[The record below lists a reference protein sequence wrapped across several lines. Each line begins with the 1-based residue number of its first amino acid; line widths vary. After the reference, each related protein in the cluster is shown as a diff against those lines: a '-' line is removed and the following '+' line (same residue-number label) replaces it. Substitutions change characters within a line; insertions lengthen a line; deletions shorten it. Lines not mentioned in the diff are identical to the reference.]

1 MKRDG
6 TESCPLSKIIE
17 LINTGA
23 PPMTITIETGDV
35 CCVALELS
43 KTSWVCAFA
52 VPGDGKAIVH
62 KIKAGE
68 VDRLIGF
75 LDSSKAR
82 AERQLGRTL
91 QIVLCY
97 EVGYD
102 GFWLAR
108 LLLARG
114 IHTIVFDPAS
124 FLMPRRGRRAKTD
137 RLDAEGMTR
146 TLRAWLAGD
155 REAARDVQI
164 PSVEQEDAKR
174 IERER
179 KYLVEERTS
188 IAGRIKGLL
197 ALHGIWLS
205 GKRIGKGL
213 RKRLGAM
220 MTGDGRPLAPFLRR
234 DIERM
239 LRRYDLVSDQ
249 IAEVE
254 ADRKEAL
261 SEKTGRFP
269 HAEKVHLLATLGAVG
284 ETTATV
290 LVAEIYHRSFET
302 RRHVASFVGLAPS
315 PYRSGDTDRDRG
327 ISKAGTK
334 LARQTLVEL
343 AWFWLRYQPNSKL
356 SLWWRQRFGDKGM
369 RGRKVGIVA
378 LARKLAIALWR
389 FVEDGVVPEGATLK
403 V

>member
-1 MKRDG
+1 MAQPTD
-6 TESCPLSKIIE
+6 SV
-17 LINTGA
+17 N
-23 PPMTITIETGDV
+23 V

-43 KTSWVCAFA
+43 KKSWVIAFS
-52 VPGDGKAIVH
+52 PPPEGGKNSLHQIAAKDIS
-62 KIKAGE
+62 
-68 VDRLIGF
+68 RLFGF
-75 LDSSKAR
+75 LESAR
-82 AERQLGRTL
+82 LKAEREASRPLE
-91 QIVLCY
+91 IVVCY

-108 LLLARG
+108 LLIAKG
-114 IHTIVFDPAS
+114 IRTIVFDPAS

-146 TLRAWLAGD
+146 TLRTWLSGD
-155 REAARDVQI
+155 REVARNVQI

-179 KYLVEERTS
+179 KYLVEERIS
-188 IAGRIKGLL
+188 IVGRIKGLL
-197 ALHGIWLS
+197 ALHGIWLT

-213 RKRLGAM
+213 RERLDRM
-220 MTGDGRPLAPFLRR
+220 TTGDGRPLAPFLRR

-239 LRRYDLVSDQ
+239 LRRYDLVSQQ
-249 IAEVE
+249 IEEVV
-254 ADRKEAL
+254 ADRREAL
-261 SEKTGRFP
+261 ADNSGRFP
-269 HAEKVHLLATLGAVG
+269 HAEKVRRLAMLGAVG

-290 LVAEIYHRSFET
+290 LVAEVYHRTFET

-315 PYRSGDTDRDRG
+315 PYASGETSRDRG

-334 LARQTLVEL
+334 LARQTFVEL

-356 SLWWRQRFGDKGM
+356 SLWWQVRFGGMGM

-389 FVEDGVVPEGATLK
+389 FVEDGVIPEGATLK
-403 V
+403 A

>member
-1 MKRDG
+1 
-6 TESCPLSKIIE
+6 
-17 LINTGA
+17 
-23 PPMTITIETGDV
+23 MTTNIDTGDV
-35 CCVALELS
+35 CCTALELS

-52 VPGDGKAIVH
+52 APGDSQAIVH
-62 KIKAGE
+62 KIKAGD
-68 VDRLIGF
+68 VDRLIGI
-75 LDSSKAR
+75 LNSSKAK
-82 AERQLGRTL
+82 AEHRLGRPL
-91 QIVLCY
+91 HIVLCY

-108 LLLARG
+108 FLIARG
-114 IHTIVFDPAS
+114 IRTIVFDPAS

-137 RLDAEGMTR
+137 RIDAEGMTR
-146 TLRAWLAGD
+146 TLRTWLSGD
-155 REAARDVQI
+155 REVARDVQI

-179 KYLVEERTS
+179 KNLIEKRTS
-188 IAGRIKGLL
+188 IVGRIKGLL
-197 ALHGIWLS
+197 ALHGIWLT

-213 RKRLGAM
+213 RERLDTM
-220 MTGDGRPLAPFLRR
+220 RTGDGRPLAPFLRR

-239 LRRYDLVSDQ
+239 LRHYDFVSQQ
-249 IAEVE
+249 IEEVV
-254 ADRKEAL
+254 ADRKKAL
-261 SEKTGRFP
+261 ADRNGRFP
-269 HAEKVHLLATLGAVG
+269 QAEKVQLLATLGAVG

-290 LVAEIYHRSFET
+290 LVAEVYHRSFET
-302 RRHVASFVGLAPS
+302 RRHVASFIGLAPS
-315 PYRSGDTDRDRG
+315 PYNSGDTDRDRG

-356 SLWWRQRFGDKGM
+356 SLWWHERFGNMGM

-389 FVEDGVVPEGATLK
+389 FVEQGVVPEGATLK
-403 V
+403 A

>member
-1 MKRDG
+1 M
-6 TESCPLSKIIE
+6 
-17 LINTGA
+17 
-23 PPMTITIETGDV
+23 MTNNDTSDL

-43 KTSWVCAFA
+43 KVSWVCAFA
-52 VPGDGKAIVH
+52 APGEIKTVVH
-62 KIKAGE
+62 KIKAGDVE
-68 VDRLIGF
+68 RLIGI
-75 LDSSKAR
+75 LNGSKAR
-82 AERQLGRTL
+82 AEHQLSRPL
-91 QIVLCY
+91 KIVLCY
-97 EVGYD
+97 EIGYD

-108 LLLARG
+108 VLIARD
-114 IHTIVFDPAS
+114 IRTIVFDPAS

-146 TLRAWLAGD
+146 ILRSWLSGD
-155 REAARDVQI
+155 REVARDVHI

-179 KYLVEERTS
+179 KHLVEQRIS
-188 IAGRIKGLL
+188 IVGRIKGLL
-197 ALHGIWLS
+197 ALHGIWLP

-213 RKRLGAM
+213 HERLDTM
-220 MTGDGRPLAPFLRR
+220 RTGDGRPLAPFLRR

-239 LRRYDLVSDQ
+239 LRHYDFVSQQ
-249 IAEVE
+249 IEEAV
-254 ADRKEAL
+254 ADRHEAL
-261 SEKTGRFP
+261 ADNNGRFP
-269 HAEKVHLLATLGAVG
+269 QAEKVHRLAMLGGVG

-290 LVAEIYHRSFET
+290 LVAEVYHRKFET

-315 PYRSGDTDRDRG
+315 PYNSGDTQRDRG
-327 ISKAGTK
+327 INKAGTK

-343 AWFWLRYQPNSKL
+343 AWFWLRYQPNSRL
-356 SLWWRQRFGDKGM
+356 SLWWRERFGEQGM

-389 FVEDGVVPEGATLK
+389 FVEDGVVPEGAVLK

>member
-1 MKRDG
+1 
-6 TESCPLSKIIE
+6 
-17 LINTGA
+17 
-23 PPMTITIETGDV
+23 MTTTIDACDV

-52 VPGDGKAIVH
+52 VPGDSQAIVH
-62 KIKAGE
+62 KIKASD
-68 VDRLIGF
+68 VDRLIGI
-75 LDSSKAR
+75 LNSSKAK
-82 AERQLGRTL
+82 AEHQLGRPL

-97 EVGYD
+97 EIGYD

-108 LLLARG
+108 LLIARG
-114 IHTIVFDPAS
+114 IRTIVFDPAS

-146 TLRAWLAGD
+146 TLRTWLSGD
-155 REAARDVQI
+155 REVARDVLI

-179 KYLVEERTS
+179 KYLVEERIS
-188 IAGRIKGLL
+188 IVGRIKGLL
-197 ALHGIWLS
+197 ALHGIWLT

-213 RKRLGAM
+213 RERLDTM
-220 MTGDGRPLAPFLRR
+220 RTGDGRPLAPFLRR

-239 LRRYDLVSDQ
+239 LCHYDFVSQQ
-249 IAEVE
+249 IEEVI
-254 ADRKEAL
+254 ADRKKAL
-261 SEKTGRFP
+261 ADKSGRFP
-269 HAEKVHLLATLGAVG
+269 HTDKVQLLATLGAVG

-290 LVAEIYHRSFET
+290 LVAEVYHRSFET

-315 PYRSGDTDRDRG
+315 PYNSGDTDRNRG

-356 SLWWRQRFGDKGM
+356 SLWWHERFGGMGM

-389 FVEDGVVPEGATLK
+389 FVEQGVVPEGATLK

>member
-1 MKRDG
+1 MAQPTD
-6 TESCPLSKIIE
+6 SV
-17 LINTGA
+17 N
-23 PPMTITIETGDV
+23 V

-43 KTSWVCAFA
+43 KKSWVIAFS
-52 VPGDGKAIVH
+52 PPPEGGKNSLHQIAAKDIS
-62 KIKAGE
+62 
-68 VDRLIGF
+68 RLLGF
-75 LDSSKAR
+75 LESAR
-82 AERQLGRTL
+82 LKAEREASHPLE
-91 QIVLCY
+91 IVVCY

-108 LLLARG
+108 LLIAKG
-114 IHTIVFDPAS
+114 IRTIVFDPAS

-146 TLRAWLAGD
+146 TLRTWLSGD
-155 REAARDVQI
+155 REVARDVQI

-179 KYLVEERTS
+179 KYLVEERIS
-188 IAGRIKGLL
+188 IVGRIKGLL
-197 ALHGIWLS
+197 ALHGIWLT

-213 RKRLGAM
+213 RERLDRM
-220 MTGDGRPLAPFLRR
+220 TTGDGRPLAPFLRR

-239 LRRYDLVSDQ
+239 LRRYDLVSQQ
-249 IAEVE
+249 IEEVV
-254 ADRKEAL
+254 ADRREAL
-261 SEKTGRFP
+261 ADNSGRFP
-269 HAEKVHLLATLGAVG
+269 HAEKVRRLAMLGAVG

-290 LVAEIYHRSFET
+290 LVAEVYHRTFET

-315 PYRSGDTDRDRG
+315 PYASGETSRDRG

-334 LARQTLVEL
+334 LARQTFVEL
-343 AWFWLRYQPNSKL
+343 AWFWLRYQPDSKL
-356 SLWWRQRFGDKGM
+356 SLWWQVRFGGMGM

-389 FVEDGVVPEGATLK
+389 FVEDGVIPEGATLK
-403 V
+403 A